1 MIEKLF
7 KKHHYIN
14 KKISNISYKRY
25 FFDLVDFNEKLI
37 GIVGARGIGK
47 TTFLLQYLDD
57 LNIADDKKLYFSVD
71 SIVSENKKLFE
82 IAEEFNNL
90 GGKVLVID
98 EIHKYKNFEIELK
111 EIYDFLDIQVIFSG
125 SSAVI
130 LEHKKADLSRRA
142 VLYRVKGLSFREFLE
157 LKLDK
162 KFDSYTLSEILD
174 NHVKLS
180 KNITKSIKPLEHF
193 REYLKFGYYPFYF
206 ETPNTYYLKLEETI
220 NVVIESDLPIIYN
233 IEPSN
238 IMKLKQ
244 LVGYICNSKPYEL
257 NLTNLS
263 TKIGINRKTLYLY
276 IHYLTLGDIFLKVL
290 PQAKGDNIFSKPSKL
305 YLNNTNLNYA
315 YCDTQEIGTI
325 RECFFANQI
334 DKNHELKY
342 SKVGDFLLD
351 DRYIIEVGGKG
362 KSFNQ
367 IKEIANS
374 FIVADNIEIGF
385 GNKIPLWLFG
395 FLY

>member
-1 MIEKLF
+1 MLEKLF
-7 KKHHYIN
+7 KKYQYIN
-14 KKISNISYKRY
+14 KKISTISYKRY
-25 FFDLVDFNEKLI
+25 FFDIVDFNEKLI
-37 GIVGARGIGK
+37 GIVGARGVGK
-47 TTFLLQYLDD
+47 TTFLLQYLEG
-57 LNIADDKKLYFSVD
+57 LEISDDKKLYFSVD
-71 SIVSENKKLFE
+71 SIVGAYEKLFD
-82 IAEEFNNL
+82 IAESFSNL

-125 SSAVI
+125 SSAIV

-157 LKLDK
+157 LKLGT
-162 KFDSYTLSEILD
+162 KFESHTLTDILD
-174 NHVKLS
+174 NHIALS
-180 KNITKSIKPLEHF
+180 KEISQTIKPLEHF

-206 ETPNTYYLKLEETI
+206 ETPNTYYLKLEETV
-220 NVVIESDLPIIYN
+220 NVVIESDLPMIYN

-244 LVGYICNSKPYEL
+244 LVAYICNSKPYEL

-276 IHYLTLGDIFLKVL
+276 IHYLTLGDIFMKVL
-290 PQAKGDNIFSKPSKL
+290 PKTKGDTVFSKPSKL

-315 YCDTQEIGTI
+315 YCDNQDMGTL
-325 RECFFANQI
+325 RESFFVNQL
-334 DKNHELKY
+334 DKNEKIEY
-342 SKVGDFLLD
+342 SKVGDFLVDNKYIVEIGGKNKSFKQIKDLENSFVVAD
-351 DRYIIEVGGKG
+351 DIEV
-362 KSFNQ
+362 
-367 IKEIANS
+367 
-374 FIVADNIEIGF
+374 GF